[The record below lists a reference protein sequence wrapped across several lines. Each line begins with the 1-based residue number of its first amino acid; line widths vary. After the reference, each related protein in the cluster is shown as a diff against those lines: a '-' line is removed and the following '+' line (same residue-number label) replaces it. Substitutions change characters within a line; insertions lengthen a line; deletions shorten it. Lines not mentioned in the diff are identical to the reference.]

1 MLFQKDFFTKDRII
15 GTLKMKYSM
24 SKRGEDDRN
33 NEKVTTPPV
42 DSLDN
47 EMLKIQPKDSE
58 TFNYKENES
67 KLYPVPREWVKRVV
81 LFIIFLNIP
90 SVKKKSDCW

>member
-15 GTLKMKYSM
+15 GTLKMKYNM

-33 NEKVTTPPV
+33 NENVTTPPTKYKV

-58 TFNYKENES
+58 TFNYKEKES
-67 KLYPVPREWVKRVV
+67 KLYPVPRE
-81 LFIIFLNIP
+81 
-90 SVKKKSDCW
+90 

>member
-1 MLFQKDFFTKDRII
+1 
-15 GTLKMKYSM
+15 MKYNM

-33 NEKVTTPPV
+33 NENITTPPTKYKV

-58 TFNYKENES
+58 TFNYKEKES

-81 LFIIFLNIP
+81 LFIIFLNIQ

>member
-24 SKRGEDDRN
+24 SKRGEDDRSN
-33 NEKVTTPPV
+33 DKVATPPAQYKV
-42 DSLDN
+42 NSLDN

-58 TFNYKENES
+58 VFNYQERES
-67 KLYPVPREWVKRVV
+67 KLFPVARE
-81 LFIIFLNIP
+81 
-90 SVKKKSDCW
+90 